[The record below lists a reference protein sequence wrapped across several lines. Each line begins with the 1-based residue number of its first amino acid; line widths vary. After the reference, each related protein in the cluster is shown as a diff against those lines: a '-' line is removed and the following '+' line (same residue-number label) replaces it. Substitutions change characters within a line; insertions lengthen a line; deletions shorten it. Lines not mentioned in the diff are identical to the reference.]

1 MLSYLHRKIR
11 NTPWLGR
18 LALNLIPDVRFR
30 VNVNPLGP
38 MVIRLRQHR
47 GYWLRAPLT
56 HEQFMLGSLERF
68 IRKGD
73 VVFDAGAN
81 IGLYSRFMVQRFQAS
96 HVYAFEPIPSNRL
109 LIAEN
114 LKIVGCSD
122 KVTILPC
129 ALGDQDGTAS
139 FQVDDLTSNSGTL
152 DAVAHGSASQS
163 RRQYGLPPV
172 TVEVAV
178 SRLDTLVET
187 NTVAKPDVIKL
198 DVEGAEAMTLDGARK
213 SLLNHRPRL
222 VVELHGPEA
231 ARGVLKVL
239 WEIGFYCFGRLS
251 MDGAKTYNYKE
262 LTPADLESITGP
274 YSLQYLVASA
284 NRADLAQP
292 VEDFVV

>member
-1 MLSYLHRKIR
+1 MLSYLHQKIR
-11 NTPWLGR
+11 STPWLGR
-18 LALNLIPDVRFR
+18 LALNLIPNVRFR
-30 VNVNPLGP
+30 VNVNPLGT

-56 HEQFMLGSLERF
+56 HEKFMLGSLERF

-73 VVFDAGAN
+73 VVYDAGAN
-81 IGLYSRFMVQRFQAS
+81 IGLYSRFMIQRFQAS

-109 LIAEN
+109 LLAEN
-114 LKIVGCSD
+114 LKIVCCTD

-163 RRQYGLPPV
+163 RRQYGLPPA
-172 TVEVAV
+172 TVDVAV
-178 SRLDTLVET
+178 SRIDTLVET
-187 NTVAKPDVIKL
+187 NTIAKPDVIKL
-198 DVEGAEAMTLDGARK
+198 DVEGAEAMTLDGARH
-213 SLLNHRPRL
+213 SLSKHRPRL
-222 VVELHGPEA
+222 VIELHGSEA
-231 ARGVLKVL
+231 ARSVLKVL
-239 WEIGFYCFGRLS
+239 WDIGFYCSGRLS
-251 MDGAKTYNYKE
+251 WDEANTYKYKE

-284 NRADLAQP
+284 DRADVAHP
-292 VEDFVV
+292 IEDFVA